1 MQAFFDLAD
10 LELDSI
16 KNRLLKI
23 IFYIGGTLLFFL
35 CVLFIIS
42 YFLFALFTLDW
53 IYYVITGKTVIW
65 GELMD
70 Y

>member
-1 MQAFFDLAD
+1 MQAFFDLEN
-10 LELDSI
+10 LESDSI

-23 IFYIGGTLLFFL
+23 VFYIGIALLFFL

-42 YFLFALFTLDW
+42 YFLFALFILDW
-53 IYYVITGKTVIW
+53 IYYIITGKTVIW
-65 GELMD
+65 GELMG